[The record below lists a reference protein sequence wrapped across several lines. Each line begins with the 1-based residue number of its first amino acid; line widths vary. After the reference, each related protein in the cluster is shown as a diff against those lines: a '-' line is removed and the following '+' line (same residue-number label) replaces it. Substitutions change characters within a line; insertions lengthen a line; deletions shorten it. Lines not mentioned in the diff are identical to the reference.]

1 MPSLDL
7 DTATEL
13 REVLGRLSRRLR
25 PTTAASLAG
34 LTPTK
39 VAILLAVVRGGR
51 TRIADLA
58 AAEGIN
64 PTMLSRAIS
73 NLLDAGLIER
83 TSDDADRRAAWV
95 QPTDAARELAERI
108 RRERTEAVRGAMHQL
123 SAAERAQL
131 VAAMPALAALAEL
144 LGEAQR

>member
-1 MPSLDL
+1 MTTLNL

-95 QPTDAARELAERI
+95 QPTDAARTLAEQI
-108 RRERTEAVRGAMHQL
+108 RRERTEAVRSAMHQL
-123 SAAERAQL
+123 GAGERAQL
-131 VAAMPALAALAEL
+131 VAALPALGALAEL

>member
-1 MPSLDL
+1 MTALEL

-25 PTTAASLAG
+25 PTTAAALAG

-39 VAILLAVVRGGR
+39 VAILLALVRGGR

-58 AAEGIN
+58 AREGVN
-64 PTMLSRAIS
+64 PTMLSRTIS
-73 NLLDAGLIER
+73 HLLDAGLIER
-83 TSDDADRRAAWV
+83 TSDDADRRSAWV
-95 QPTDAARELAERI
+95 QPTGAARELAERI
-108 RRERTEAVRGAMHQL
+108 RAERTEAVRHAMNRL
-123 SAAERAQL
+123 SPEESTQL